1 LFVPNY
7 RYPALILL
15 STLLTMSNSQLMDRN
30 ATRTALIALFLLGRS
45 ECWIL
50 APPLRSKSFDSVPT
64 FRQST
69 PFEAEFYDNLYDE
82 SSQQSSLAVS
92 PDTKLVIGL
101 NKYSH
106 DTAICAADAES
117 GKVLF
122 AASKERMTRFK
133 HDSGNAA
140 ILVET
145 CLGELNLQLDNIQK
159 VVMNNHHHRI
169 LPLESNL
176 RHMEWESGLQINGG
190 LESGYDEPEN
200 LLTTSE
206 RHELSHHLAHA
217 YSTATQAP
225 FDSGICVVMDGMG
238 ETYRTM
244 QRAVESG
251 DTQYTSDFSFGVES
265 FQCLP
270 SDIAALAA
278 RSYFDWREA
287 ESVYTFTKT
296 ETSIDLRPVFKR
308 FTQENSPPTLYN
320 HGFENMDSIGAV
332 YSRASSHIFG
342 DWNACGKVMGLA
354 PWANYVWTDD
364 AGKLHAPTLHET
376 PILAGSLY
384 SEEEGKK
391 FMIDRSLLE
400 GVPHIARND
409 PDLYELDGTQKKRY
423 DFDDNDDTD
432 EVDAAEKTTS
442 KRLPISVALDAIALA
457 YRIQDDLEAVVMDFV
472 QHFKEKTGEKHLCV
486 AGGVALNSVLN
497 GRLAREL
504 GFEQT
509 FISPY
514 PGDDGIAVGCCAF
527 GLFGNHRLEAANNN
541 QGKQPPVWREPIS
554 PYLGPDPSDLD
565 MKMAIDAALPWLDID
580 VIRDDDQRVQIMAQE
595 VETGAV
601 VAWYRSRSE
610 IGPRALGHRSILA
623 DPRKKGLVRFINEH
637 VKGRESFRPFAPSV
651 LAEEVV
657 NWFDV
662 GDAVPADGN
671 LSPFMSM
678 TASVHEDK
686 RARIPAVT
694 HVDGSS
700 RLQTVT
706 KEAEPLY
713 HKFIAKFFEIT
724 GVPMVL
730 NTSFNTMPSEPIV
743 ETPSDAIRS
752 FMYSMGS
759 IDMLVLGDYV
769 IRRKQPDLRKLLGE
783 TTKDGDMV
791 IEPAYPTRAGP
802 VNFQSSFDLGA
813 GPTDEES
820 VLTTTRVQMPDRPM
834 HGYKNEWVELL
845 DELEGEILSVCDG
858 TVTLNDIMAQYSASP
873 EGEEVGEEGMEANQ
887 NLLQN
892 IVHRFVRL
900 YEQTLISW

>member
-1 LFVPNY
+1 
-7 RYPALILL
+7 
-15 STLLTMSNSQLMDRN
+15 MSLMDFMDRN
-30 ATRTALIALFLLGRS
+30 TRTALVVLFLSSRAS
-45 ECWIL
+45 CWIL
-50 APPLRSKSFDSVPT
+50 TPTIRSKSFDS
-64 FRQST
+64 FRTLRRST
-69 PFEAEFYDNLYDE
+69 PFEAEYYDNPYGE
-82 SSQQSSLAVS
+82 SLPQSSLAVS
-92 PDTKLVIGL
+92 PNTKLVLGL

-106 DTAICAADAES
+106 DTSICAADADT

-122 AASKERMTRFK
+122 AASKERLTRRK
-133 HDSGNAA
+133 HDSGNVAL
-140 ILVET
+140 LVET
-145 CLGELNLQLDNIQK
+145 CLEALDLQLDNIHK

-190 LESGYDEPEN
+190 LEEGYDEPEN
-200 LLTTSE
+200 LLPAAE
-206 RHELSHHLAHA
+206 RYELSHHLAHA
-217 YSTATQAP
+217 YSTAAQAP
-225 FDSGICVVMDGMG
+225 FDSGICFVMDGMG
-238 ETYRTM
+238 ESYRTM
-244 QRAVESG
+244 QRAVETG
-251 DTQYTSDFSFGVES
+251 DMHYTSDLSFGAES
-265 FQCLP
+265 FQSVP
-270 SDIAALAA
+270 SDIAEQAA

-287 ESVYTFTKT
+287 ESVYSFTKT

-308 FTQENSPPTLYN
+308 FVQENSPPALYN
-320 HGFENMDSIGAV
+320 HGFENMDSVGAV

-354 PWANYVWTDD
+354 PWANYKWTDD
-364 AGKLHAPTLHET
+364 AGRQYAPTLHET
-376 PILAGSLY
+376 PILSGRLY
-384 SEEEGKK
+384 SDAEGEK
-391 FMIDRSLLE
+391 FMIDRSLME
-400 GVPHIARND
+400 GLPHIARND
-409 PDLYELDGTQKKRY
+409 SDLYESDGTQKKRY
-423 DFDDNDDTD
+423 DFDDNDSTD
-432 EVDAAEKTTS
+432 EVDPLESTKS
-442 KRLPISVALDAIALA
+442 KRMPASVALDAVALA
-457 YRIQDDLEAVVMDFV
+457 YRIQVDLEAVVIDFV
-472 QHFKEKTGEKHLCV
+472 QHFKQKTGEKNLCL

-527 GLFGNHRLEAANNN
+527 GLFGNSCLEAAHNTREN
-541 QGKQPPVWREPIS
+541 QPSMWRVPIS
-554 PYLGPDPSDLD
+554 PYLGPDPTDLD
-565 MKMAIDAALPWLDID
+565 IKMAIDAALPWLEVDA
-580 VIRDDDQRVQIMAQE
+580 IRDEDQRLEMMAQQ

-601 VAWYRSRSE
+601 IAWYNSRSE
-610 IGPRALGHRSILA
+610 MGPRALGHRSILA

-651 LAEEVV
+651 LAEEAV

-662 GDAVPADGN
+662 GDSVLGVAS

-678 TASVHEDK
+678 TAMVHEDK
-686 RARIPAVT
+686 RASIPAVT

-713 HKFIAKFFEIT
+713 HKFIAKFFAIT

-752 FMYSMGS
+752 FLYSMGS
-759 IDMLVLGDYV
+759 IDMLVMGDYV
-769 IRRKQPDLRKLLGE
+769 IRRKQPDLRSLLGE
-783 TTKDGDMV
+783 ATKDGDIIM
-791 IEPAYPTRAGP
+791 EPSCPTRAGA
-802 VNFQSSFDLGA
+802 VSFQSSFELGA
-813 GPTDEES
+813 GLTEES
-820 VLTTTRVQMPDRPM
+820 DVETVTRVQMPDRPV
-834 HGYKNEWVELL
+834 HGYKNEWFELL

-873 EGEEVGEEGMEANQ
+873 EGIEVDDEASQ

-892 IVHRFVRL
+892 IVHRMVRL
-900 YEQTLISW
+900 NEHTLIGW